1 MKDVPTVPAQCWC
14 ASWPTLAFQS
24 LICNLLFAEN
34 IDLMGGGSGKLQ
46 DLTNRLVDRATACG
60 KEVSAEKRKIMTNS
74 TNNLSAYISMNG
86 QKLEEV

>member
-1 MKDVPTVPAQCWC
+1 MTTIYPSPLVEDLC
-14 ASWPTLAFQS
+14 
-24 LICNLLFAEN
+24 ICNLRIADD
-34 IDLMGGGSGKLQ
+34 IDLMSGINGKLQ